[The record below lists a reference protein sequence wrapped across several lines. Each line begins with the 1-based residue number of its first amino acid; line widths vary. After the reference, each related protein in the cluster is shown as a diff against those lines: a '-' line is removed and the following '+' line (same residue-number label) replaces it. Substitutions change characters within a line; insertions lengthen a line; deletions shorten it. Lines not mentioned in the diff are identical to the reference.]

1 MPLPTRHVI
10 PSNVARKYP
19 PRKHG
24 QEYSEFFY
32 QLPGGTN
39 QVTKKPAR
47 YSSIDGTSDS
57 KTNFENLE
65 QDRNNADLVGSR
77 EEASNRVLA
86 NMIRQIASLSLHA
99 HGVFGRNWEYV
110 LFKYMILNLPTK

>member
-1 MPLPTRHVI
+1 MPLPTRHVV

-47 YSSIDGTSDS
+47 YSSVDGTSDS
-57 KTNFENLE
+57 KANSESSE

-77 EEASNRVLA
+77 EEASNRILA

-99 HGVFGRNWEYV
+99 HGVFGRKREYV
-110 LFKYMILNLPTK
+110 KFRYTKP

>member
-1 MPLPTRHVI
+1 MPLPTRHVV

-24 QEYSEFFY
+24 QEYAEFFY

-47 YSSIDGTSDS
+47 YSSIDGTSDFKS
-57 KTNFENLE
+57 NSESSE
-65 QDRNNADLVGSR
+65 QDKNNADLVGSR
-77 EEASNRVLA
+77 EEASNRILA

-99 HGVFGRNWEYV
+99 HGVFGGKREYV
-110 LFKYMILNLPTK
+110 KFRYTKPPLQI